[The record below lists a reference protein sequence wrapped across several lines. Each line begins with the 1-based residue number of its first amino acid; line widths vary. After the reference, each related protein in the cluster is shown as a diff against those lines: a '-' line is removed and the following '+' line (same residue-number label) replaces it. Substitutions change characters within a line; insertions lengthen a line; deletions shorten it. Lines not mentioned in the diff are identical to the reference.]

1 MRIKRKRTTLFSER
15 IKELRIEHNIS
26 QQELAKKLSFNRSAI
41 SEWENRGKE
50 PSFIT
55 LCDLAKIFDVSI
67 DYLLGYPDII
77 Q

>member
-1 MRIKRKRTTLFSER
+1 MRTYKKRITLFSER
-15 IKELRIEHNIS
+15 IKELRLEKNVS
-26 QQELAKKLSFNRSAI
+26 QQELAKKLGFNRSAI

-55 LCDLAKIFDVSI
+55 LCDLAQYFDVSI
-67 DYLLGYPDII
+67 DYLLGYPDCI